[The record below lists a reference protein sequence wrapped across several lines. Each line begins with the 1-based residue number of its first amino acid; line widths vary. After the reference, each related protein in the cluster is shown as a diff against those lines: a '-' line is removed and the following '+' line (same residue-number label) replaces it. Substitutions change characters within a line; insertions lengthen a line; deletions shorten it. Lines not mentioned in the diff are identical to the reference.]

1 MNIIVMGLPGAGK
14 GTQAEKITSEYGV
27 IHISTGDM
35 FRSAISEGTDLGKIA
50 EEYMNNGQLVPDEVT
65 NGIVKDRLAQSDVK
79 EHGVM
84 LDGFPRTIVQAQALD
99 EITGELKMN
108 IDQVIN
114 IEVAPEDLVQ
124 RLSGRFICREC
135 GATYHRIYNPPK
147 VENVCDIC
155 GGHEFY
161 QRDDDKPEVV
171 RNRLAVNIEEN
182 TPLIAYYEKQGKLSS
197 IDGNKSI
204 DEVFDEIKKVLK
216 KI

>member
-1 MNIIVMGLPGAGK
+1 MNIILMGLPGAGK

-35 FRSAISEGTDLGKIA
+35 FRAAISEGTDLGKTA
-50 EEYMNNGQLVPDEVT
+50 QKYMNKGQLVPDEVT
-65 NGIVKDRLAQSDVK
+65 NGIVKDRLAQTDVK
-79 EHGVM
+79 EHGLM
-84 LDGFPRTIVQAQALD
+84 LDGFPRTVVQAQALD
-99 EITGELKMN
+99 EIAEELKMK

-124 RLSGRFICREC
+124 RLSGRFICRKC
-135 GATYHRIYNPPK
+135 GATYHQIYNPPK

-171 RNRLAVNIEEN
+171 RNRLAVNIEES

-197 IDGNKSI
+197 IDGNQSI
-204 DEVFDEIKKVLK
+204 DEVFNEIKEVLK